1 MRRAEGF
8 DMMLLLMV
16 VSLTCFGVVM
26 VYSASSVMAAKK
38 FHDGFYFLKR
48 QSLFAL
54 LGFAAMGVA
63 MHIDYH
69 VWKKAAVPLFL
80 ACFFMLLLVFLPGI
94 GGTAKG
100 AARWIRLPGFNFQPS
115 ELAKVALILYM
126 AYSLDKR
133 REKLKQFMSG
143 FFPYLLI
150 LGVFIAVLLA
160 QHDMGAALTMLAVAI
175 VMLFAAGTRVQ
186 YILGMGIVALP
197 GVCLLIMTQAYR
209 MRRITA
215 FFDPW
220 QDPTDAGFQ
229 IIQSWLALGTG
240 GIIGQGL
247 GEGKQKLFYL
257 PEAHTDFILSVCG
270 EELGFVG
277 VVVIAALFLL
287 LVQRSIMVAIAAEDD
302 FGRFLAFGIAI
313 LIGLEAF
320 VNMAVVTGMLPT
332 KGIALPFLSYGGSSL
347 IISLSAIGVLLN
359 VSTRMRGTP

>member
-1 MRRAEGF
+1 MKRVERF
-8 DMMLLLMV
+8 DMVLLLMAV
-16 VSLTCFGVVM
+16 ILTCFGVVM

-54 LGFAAMGVA
+54 LGFSVMAVA

-69 VWKKAAVPLFL
+69 VWKKLAVPLFL

-100 AARWIRLPGFNFQPS
+100 ASRWIRLPGFNFQPS

-133 REKLKQFMSG
+133 QEKLKQFMAG

-160 QHDMGAALTMLAVAI
+160 QHDMGAALTMLVVAI
-175 VMLFAAGTRVQ
+175 VMLFAAGTKVQ
-186 YILGMGIVALP
+186 YILGMAVVALP
-197 GVCLLIMTQAYR
+197 GIALLVLTKAYR

-215 FFDPW
+215 FLDPW

-240 GIIGQGL
+240 GIFGQGL

-257 PEAHTDFILSVCG
+257 PEAHTDFILAVCG

-277 VVVIAALFLL
+277 VIVIASLFLL
-287 LVQRSIMVAIAAEDD
+287 LVQRSILVAISAEDN
-302 FGRFLAFGIAI
+302 FGRFLAFGIAV

-320 VNMAVVTGMLPT
+320 INMAVVTGMLPT

-359 VSTRMRGTP
+359 VSTKMRATP

>member
-1 MRRAEGF
+1 MKRVEGF
-8 DMMLLLMV
+8 DIIVLVMAV
-16 VSLTCFGVVM
+16 ILTCFGVVM

-54 LGFAAMGVA
+54 IGFCGMALAMQ
-63 MHIDYH
+63 IDYH
-69 VWKKAAVPLFL
+69 VWKKWAVPIFL
-80 ACFFMLLLVFLPGI
+80 TCFVLLLAVFVPGI

-100 AARWIRLPGFNFQPS
+100 ASRWIRLPGFNFQPS
-115 ELAKVALILYM
+115 EMAKVALIIYM

-133 REKLKQFMSG
+133 QDKLKQFMSG

-150 LGVFIAVLLA
+150 LGVFIVILLC
-160 QHDMGAALTMLAVAI
+160 QHDMGAAMTMAAVAI

-186 YILGMGIVALP
+186 YIVGMVLVALP
-197 GVCLLIMTQAYR
+197 GVCYLIFTKAYR

-215 FFDPW
+215 FLDPW

-240 GIIGQGL
+240 GIFGQGL

-277 VVVIAALFLL
+277 VIVIASMFLL
-287 LVQRSIMVAIAAEDD
+287 LVQRSIRVAIAAEDN
-302 FGRFLAFGIAI
+302 FGRFLAFGIAV
-313 LIGLEAF
+313 LIGLEGF
-320 VNMAVVTGMLPT
+320 INMAVVTGMLPT

-347 IISLSAIGVLLN
+347 IITLSAIGILLN
-359 VSTRMRGTP
+359 VSTKMRVTA